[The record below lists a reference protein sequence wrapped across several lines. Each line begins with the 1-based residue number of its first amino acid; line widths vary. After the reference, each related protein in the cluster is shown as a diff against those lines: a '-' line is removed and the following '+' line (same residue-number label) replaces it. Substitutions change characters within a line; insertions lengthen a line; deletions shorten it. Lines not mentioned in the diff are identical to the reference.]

1 MLEIST
7 EIKAQE
13 IHEKA
18 IGYYKLSEEFG
29 YKFLMEVK
37 QIRDER
43 LFIDLGFENFGEYV
57 ETNFNY
63 SRRTIN
69 ERIAT
74 AEAWGEEYKRALA
87 RLGKH
92 KAKQL
97 GVLPKEV
104 REKVISDGIPTD
116 EGMKRVDEATTREV
130 EEYKRQLKQKD
141 DQIKNLSNTITE
153 MNNKK
158 PVTIEKKVVIE
169 KKPDDYEFYK
179 ERTEVLQ
186 EEVKQLE
193 ESYRDLLKKRSEV
206 DEKSLKYEELTK
218 AINQAKGELGDTQKI
233 ISNYA
238 DLSKLL
244 KESNE
249 FLLKASGL
257 VYSDLTEVIE
267 RDGIAKQELDF
278 LISRLERFTSD
289 LIGLTQNNIL
299 EGEII
304 NG

>member
-1 MLEIST
+1 MNELALSTDINQIELEINYHKQIAGQSIW
-7 EIKAQE
+7 EIGRRLNHVKENDLAHGE
-13 IHEKA
+13 FNNWVEKL
-18 IGYYKLSEEFG
+18 GMNRSEA
-29 YKFLMEVK
+29 YKFMRVAKELPNVSTLK
-37 QIRDER
+37 H
-43 LFIDLGFENFGEYV
+43 LG
-57 ETNFNY
+57 
-63 SRRTIN
+63 
-69 ERIAT
+69 
-74 AEAWGEEYKRALA
+74 AEALYLVSTLPEEQKQEELA
-87 RLGKH
+87 
-92 KAKQL
+92 KAEE
-97 GVLPKEV
+97 GNPSTV
-104 REKVISDGIPTD
+104 RELQALKK
-116 EGMKRVDEATTREV
+116 E
-130 EEYKRQLKQKD
+130 LKQKD
-141 DQIKNLSNTITE
+141 DQIKNLSNVITE
-153 MNNKK
+153 MNNKE
-158 PVTIEKKVVIE
+158 PVTIEKKVVVE

-238 DLSKLL
+238 NLSKLL

-278 LISRLERFTSD
+278 LINRLERFTSD

>member
-1 MLEIST
+1 MNELALSTDINQIELEINY
-7 EIKAQE
+7 
-13 IHEKA
+13 H
-18 IGYYKLSEEFG
+18 
-29 YKFLMEVK
+29 K
-37 QIRDER
+37 QIAGQSIWEIGRR
-43 LFIDLGFENFGEYV
+43 LNHVKENDLAHGEFMEWV
-57 ETNFNY
+57 EKQGIKHSEALRIMKVAKEIPNSPTLANLG
-63 SRRTIN
+63 STALHL
-69 ERIAT
+69 IAT
-74 AEAWGEEYKRALA
+74 LPEEQKQEELQKAEEGNPSTVRQLQAMK
-87 RLGKH
+87 
-92 KAKQL
+92 KA
-97 GVLPKEV
+97 
-104 REKVISDGIPTD
+104 
-116 EGMKRVDEATTREV
+116 
-130 EEYKRQLKQKD
+130 LKQKD

>member
-1 MLEIST
+1 MNELALSTDINQIELEINY
-7 EIKAQE
+7 
-13 IHEKA
+13 H
-18 IGYYKLSEEFG
+18 
-29 YKFLMEVK
+29 K
-37 QIRDER
+37 QIAGQSIWEIGRR
-43 LFIDLGFENFGEYV
+43 LNHVKENDLAHGEFIEWLTNIEINQREAYRMMKVAKEIPNLPTLAKLGSSTLEL
-57 ETNFNY
+57 
-63 SRRTIN
+63 
-69 ERIAT
+69 IASLPEEQKQEELAK
-74 AEAWGEEYKRALA
+74 AEEGN
-87 RLGKH
+87 
-92 KAKQL
+92 
-97 GVLPKEV
+97 PSTV
-104 REKVISDGIPTD
+104 RELQALKK
-116 EGMKRVDEATTREV
+116 E
-130 EEYKRQLKQKD
+130 LKQKD
-141 DQIKNLSNTITE
+141 DQIKNLSNVITE
-153 MNNKK
+153 MNNKE

-238 DLSKLL
+238 NLSKLL

-278 LISRLERFTSD
+278 LINRLERFTSD

>member
-1 MLEIST
+1 MNELALSTDINQIELEINYHKQIAGQSIW
-7 EIKAQE
+7 EIGRRLNHVKENDLAHGEFMEWVNSVGIEYKEAQRFMKVAKE
-13 IHEKA
+13 LPNRDTWSNLGNRALYLIA
-18 IGYYKLSEEFG
+18 TLPEEERTKEHVTPKG
-29 YKFLMEVK
+29 EVK
-37 QIRDER
+37 TPDEM
-43 LFIDLGFENFGEYV
+43 
-57 ETNFNY
+57 T
-63 SRRTIN
+63 
-69 ERIAT
+69 
-74 AEAWGEEYKRALA
+74 
-87 RLGKH
+87 
-92 KAKQL
+92 
-97 GVLPKEV
+97 V
-104 REKVISDGIPTD
+104 RELQELK
-116 EGMKRVDEATTREV
+116 K
-130 EEYKRQLKQKD
+130 QLKQKD
-141 DQIKNLSNTITE
+141 AQIKNLSNTITE
-153 MNNKK
+153 MNNKE

-278 LISRLERFTSD
+278 LINRLERFTSD

>member
-1 MLEIST
+1 MNELALSTDINQIELEINY
-7 EIKAQE
+7 
-13 IHEKA
+13 H
-18 IGYYKLSEEFG
+18 
-29 YKFLMEVK
+29 K
-37 QIRDER
+37 QIAANSVWEIGRR
-43 LFIDLGFENFGEYV
+43 LNHVKENNLVHGEWEKWCENTIQITPQYANKYIRVYQEFKNRNTSFGLGLNSLYL
-57 ETNFNY
+57 
-63 SRRTIN
+63 
-69 ERIAT
+69 IAT
-74 AEAWGEEYKRALA
+74 LPEKQKQEELRKAEEGN
-87 RLGKH
+87 
-92 KAKQL
+92 
-97 GVLPKEV
+97 PSTV
-104 REKVISDGIPTD
+104 RELKA
-116 EGMKRVDEATTREV
+116 MKKA
-130 EEYKRQLKQKD
+130 LKQKD

-153 MNNKK
+153 MNNKE

-289 LIGLTQNNIL
+289 LIDLTQNNIL

>member
-1 MLEIST
+1 MNELALSTDINQIELEINY
-7 EIKAQE
+7 
-13 IHEKA
+13 H
-18 IGYYKLSEEFG
+18 
-29 YKFLMEVK
+29 K
-37 QIRDER
+37 QIAGQSIWEIGRR
-43 LFIDLGFENFGEYV
+43 LNHVKENDLAHGEFMEWV
-57 ETNFNY
+57 NKLG
-63 SRRTIN
+63 IN
-69 ERIAT
+69 QPEANRMMKVANEIPNSSTLKNLGST
-74 AEAWGEEYKRALA
+74 ALYLISTLPEEQKQEELA
-87 RLGKH
+87 
-92 KAKQL
+92 KAEE
-97 GVLPKEV
+97 GNPSTV
-104 REKVISDGIPTD
+104 RELQALKK
-116 EGMKRVDEATTREV
+116 E
-130 EEYKRQLKQKD
+130 LKQKD
-141 DQIKNLSNTITE
+141 DQIKNLSNVITE
-153 MNNKK
+153 MNNKE

>member
-1 MLEIST
+1 MNELALSTDINQIELEINY
-7 EIKAQE
+7 
-13 IHEKA
+13 H
-18 IGYYKLSEEFG
+18 
-29 YKFLMEVK
+29 K
-37 QIRDER
+37 QIAGQSIWEIGRR
-43 LFIDLGFENFGEYV
+43 LNHVKENDLAHGEFMRWC
-57 ETNFNY
+57 EDK
-63 SRRTIN
+63 IN
-69 ERIAT
+69 LTSAQANKYMKIAN
-74 AEAWGEEYKRALA
+74 EFSNLNSS
-87 RLGKH
+87 LN
-92 KAKQL
+92 L
-97 GVLPKEV
+97 GVNALYLISTLPEEQKQEELAKAEEGNPSTLRELQAMKKE
-104 REKVISDGIPTD
+104 
-116 EGMKRVDEATTREV
+116 
-130 EEYKRQLKQKD
+130 LKQKD
-141 DQIKNLSNTITE
+141 DQIKNLSNVITE
-153 MNNKK
+153 MDNKE

-278 LISRLERFTSD
+278 LINRLERFTSD

>member
-1 MLEIST
+1 MNELELSTDINQIELEINY
-7 EIKAQE
+7 
-13 IHEKA
+13 H
-18 IGYYKLSEEFG
+18 
-29 YKFLMEVK
+29 K
-37 QIRDER
+37 QIAGQSIWEIGRR
-43 LFIDLGFENFGEYV
+43 LNHVKENDLAHGEFMEWV
-57 ETNFNY
+57 EKQGIKH
-63 SRRTIN
+63 S
-69 ERIAT
+69 EALRIMKVAKEIPNSPTLANLGST
-74 AEAWGEEYKRALA
+74 ALHLIAKLPEEQKQEELQ
-87 RLGKH
+87 
-92 KAKQL
+92 KAEEGNPSTVRQL
-97 GVLPKEV
+97 QA
-104 REKVISDGIPTD
+104 
-116 EGMKRVDEATTREV
+116 MKKA
-130 EEYKRQLKQKD
+130 LKQKD

>member
-1 MLEIST
+1 MNELALSTDINQIELEINY
-7 EIKAQE
+7 
-13 IHEKA
+13 H
-18 IGYYKLSEEFG
+18 
-29 YKFLMEVK
+29 K
-37 QIRDER
+37 QIAGQSIWEIGRR
-43 LFIDLGFENFGEYV
+43 LNHVKENDLAHGEFMRWC
-57 ETNFNY
+57 EDK
-63 SRRTIN
+63 IN
-69 ERIAT
+69 LTSTQANKYMKIAN
-74 AEAWGEEYKRALA
+74 EFSNSNSSLN
-87 RLGKH
+87 
-92 KAKQL
+92 L
-97 GVLPKEV
+97 GVNALYLISTLPEEQKQEELAKAEEGNPSTV
-104 REKVISDGIPTD
+104 RELQALKK
-116 EGMKRVDEATTREV
+116 E
-130 EEYKRQLKQKD
+130 LKQKD
-141 DQIKNLSNTITE
+141 DQIKNLSNVITE
-153 MNNKK
+153 MDNKE

-193 ESYRDLLKKRSEV
+193 ESYHDLLKKRSEV
-206 DEKSLKYEELTK
+206 DDKSLKYEELTK

-278 LISRLERFTSD
+278 LINRLERFTSD
-289 LIGLTQNNIL
+289 LISLTQNNIL